1 MICMDFE
8 RGASGTAAIK
18 MAKHAGDQLES
29 SACYDN
35 RLRTRDA
42 ATGLKIED
50 FFRYA
55 VRNRERATEE
65 GLRFSPSRFDCSRS
79 DSLCGRSGNETN
91 RQDDKQQSNP
101 DDFRHVNSP
110 CCRSICL
117 WNKGTR
123 QF

>member
-1 MICMDFE
+1 MNCMDFE
-8 RGASGTAAIK
+8 RGGCGTAAVR
-18 MAKHAGDQLES
+18 MADHAEDQPES
-29 SACYDN
+29 SAWFDN

-50 FFRYA
+50 IFRYA
-55 VRNRERATEE
+55 VGNRERATEQ
-65 GLRFSPSRFDCSRS
+65 GLRFYTSRFDCSRS
-79 DSLCGRSGNETN
+79 DSPRGRGGNETY

-117 WNKGTR
+117 WNKGAR
-123 QF
+123 LF

>member
-1 MICMDFE
+1 VICMDFG
-8 RGASGTAAIK
+8 RGAGGTAAIR
-18 MAKHAGDQLES
+18 MAKHAEVQQKTYARS
-29 SACYDN
+29 DN

-55 VRNRERATEE
+55 VGNRERATEQ
-65 GLRFSPSRFDCSRS
+65 GLRFYLSRFDCSRS
-79 DSLCGRSGNETN
+79 DSLCGRSGNETD

-110 CCRSICL
+110 CYRSICL
-117 WNKGTR
+117 WNKGAR
-123 QF
+123 PF